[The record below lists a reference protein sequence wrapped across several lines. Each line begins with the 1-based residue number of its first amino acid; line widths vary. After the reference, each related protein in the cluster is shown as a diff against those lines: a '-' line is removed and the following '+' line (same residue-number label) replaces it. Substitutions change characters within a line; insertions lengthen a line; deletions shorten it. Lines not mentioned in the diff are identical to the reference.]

1 MTGAEAGG
9 ISCRVFD
16 AFTERPVAWP
26 PLQSLDG
33 HLTASADLPT
43 PGVYRIEV
51 KGGGA
56 SAVTEQVMAVA
67 REDYSLK
74 AADE

>member
-1 MTGAEAGG
+1 MATVAE
-9 ISCRVFD
+9 S
-16 AFTERPVAWP
+16 
-26 PLQSLDG
+26 DG